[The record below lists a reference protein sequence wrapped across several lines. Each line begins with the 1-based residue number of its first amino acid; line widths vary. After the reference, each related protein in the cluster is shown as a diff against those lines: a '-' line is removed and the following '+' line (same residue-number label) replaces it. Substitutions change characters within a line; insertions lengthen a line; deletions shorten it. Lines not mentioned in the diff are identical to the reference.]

1 MSQSRPTPGRAAI
14 PGRCGVGQAR
24 KRACCARMPPA
35 RGAEVSAGA
44 RVQAPAVPACL
55 PACLCLHVC
64 VCDAL
69 QAAAE
74 GPPLLTL
81 ATLLPLGQRMA
92 KAAAVAA
99 AAGQMSGI
107 EWCLLDPMPPAPATF
122 VTIVCHLSASSAERR
137 RCCGWSCSFSPSSAH
152 AESSLGAIMPA
163 HIRTHGT
170 SVTIPP
176 VTNAQGWVRSPR
188 ASGGGTRIS
197 CYQSHGY
204 RRSL

>member
-1 MSQSRPTPGRAAI
+1 MRGWSSA
-14 PGRCGVGQAR
+14 QAR
-24 KRACCARMPPA
+24 LLCSDAARPRGRGVCRRACASPR
-35 RGAEVSAGA
+35 RL
-44 RVQAPAVPACL
+44 PACL

-74 GPPLLTL
+74 GPPLLTP

-197 CYQSHGY
+197 CYQSHGN
-204 RRSL
+204 RRSLYG